1 MARNTLQRAGDIL
14 EFTVAPDTTINQGE
28 LVLLVAGLAT
38 TTPAAT
44 AIPIGR
50 AEQTV
55 TASPSGSDPV
65 VVPVR
70 RGIFRWDND
79 AAAPVTEAGIGG
91 PCYALDAGTVTTATG
106 GSTAL
111 TVVAVDAA
119 GVWAFG
125 PFGF

>member
-1 MARNTLQRAGDIL
+1 MTRNTLQRAGDIL
-14 EFTVAPDTTINQGE
+14 EFTVAAGVTIHQGE
-28 LVLLVAGLAT
+28 LALLAAGLAT
-38 TTPAAT
+38 NVPGAA

-50 AEQTV
+50 AERTV
-55 TASPSGSDPV
+55 TAGPAGSEPV

-70 RGIFRWDND
+70 RGIFRWDN
-79 AAAPVTEAGIGG
+79 AAANPVTQAHVGG
-91 PCYALDAGTVTTATG
+91 PCYAKDARTVTAAAG

-111 TVVAVDAA
+111 TVVAVDAG